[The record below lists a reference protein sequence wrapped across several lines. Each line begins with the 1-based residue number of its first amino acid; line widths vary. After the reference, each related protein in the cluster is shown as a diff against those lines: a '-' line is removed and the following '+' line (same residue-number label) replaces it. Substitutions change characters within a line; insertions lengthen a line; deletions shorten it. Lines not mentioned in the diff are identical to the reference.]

1 MTDIRIANRSDT
13 GLLPDLCEL
22 LKGAV
27 EGGASVGFMAPLSA
41 EAADAYW
48 RDVLASIG
56 QSLMVWVALE
66 NGRAIGSVQLALC
79 QRGNGRHRGEVQKL
93 LVLGT
98 HRRRGIA
105 QRLMGELEASAR
117 AAGRSLLVLDTQ
129 RGPRRRRFT
138 RPRAGPGRVRS
149 RTSPWR
155 PTAGCKRRPC
165 TSNSSWPEGWRGRV
179 RQLRVNGT
187 RTARGAGRR
196 RGRRFRASACAPRP
210 AGPSARRRSAA
221 RLRVRPARRSA
232 RNARGTM
239 A

>member
-129 RGPRRRRFT
+129 KGSAAET
-138 RPRAGPGRVRS
+138 LYQTAGWSRAGEIPDFALAPYGGLQA
-149 RTSPWR
+149 TSLYF
-155 PTAGCKRRPC
+155 K
-165 TSNSSWPEGWRGRV
+165 
-179 RQLRVNGT
+179 QLV
-187 RTARGAGRR
+187 A
-196 RGRRFRASACAPRP
+196 
-210 AGPSARRRSAA
+210 
-221 RLRVRPARRSA
+221 
-232 RNARGTM
+232 
-239 A
+239 